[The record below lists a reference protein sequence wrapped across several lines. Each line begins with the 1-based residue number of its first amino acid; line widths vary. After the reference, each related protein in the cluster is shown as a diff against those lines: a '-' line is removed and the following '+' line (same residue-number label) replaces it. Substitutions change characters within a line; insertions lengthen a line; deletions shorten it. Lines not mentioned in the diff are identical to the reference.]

1 MINVPHAGL
10 SHRDSRTL
18 HAMKTMAQ
26 AIVTNTWAAMC
37 DESR

>member
-1 MINVPHAGL
+1 MTNVPHTGL
-10 SHRDSRTL
+10 SHSDSRTL

-26 AIVTNTWAAMC
+26 AIVTDTRAEMC